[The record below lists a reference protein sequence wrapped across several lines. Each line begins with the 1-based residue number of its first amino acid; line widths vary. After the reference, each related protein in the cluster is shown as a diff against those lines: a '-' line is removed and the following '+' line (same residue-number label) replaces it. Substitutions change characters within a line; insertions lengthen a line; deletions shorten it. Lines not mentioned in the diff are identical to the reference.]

1 MPKAPKAFQWPEVA
15 NPQPSSRVI
24 SEPKDWRDE
33 ALLVPHEAIRW
44 WGRELSKVLD
54 EFDPVSRST
63 CAWKTKILFDF
74 LESYYIPC
82 VHHHHDSEE
91 KIYNVHIM
99 RKCEAQGIPNPF
111 DFVKKEHQ
119 ELLSKLEKIMSYR
132 TAFQKAD
139 AEAALAEFKQVFRDF
154 LAFMDDHLAQ
164 EEESYPKIL
173 LDCGMTREEERK
185 ALDEILK
192 TLGLEGNKRLL
203 PPVLYAMCMWK
214 GKDKM
219 LEFYK
224 EVPRPIRM
232 LNDNCWVNDFYQ
244 NQVRVLE
251 ALQQEEEFQPKS
263 SSCCCCSLM

>member
-1 MPKAPKAFQWPEVA
+1 MPKRQGVSVA
-15 NPQPSSRVI
+15 WGSKPSTEFTCDFGTQGLARWGLVSASWSNSLVGKRTLQSPGWVWSR
-24 SEPKDWRDE
+24 
-33 ALLVPHEAIRW
+33 L
-44 WGRELSKVLD
+44 KVHLCM
-54 EFDPVSRST
+54 ENQ
-63 CAWKTKILFDF
+63 DF
-74 LESYYIPC
+74 VRLLESYYIPC

-192 TLGLEGNKRLL
+192 TLGLEETSVCCL
-203 PPVLYAMCMWK
+203 PFCTPCAC
-214 GKDKM
+214 GKAKTKC
-219 LEFYK
+219 LSFTRKSHARSE
-224 EVPRPIRM
+224 
-232 LNDNCWVNDFYQ
+232 CWMTI
-244 NQVRVLE
+244 
-251 ALQQEEEFQPKS
+251 AG
-263 SSCCCCSLM
+263 